1 MVAGRR
7 IELSQEEEL
16 IGEEWEMG
24 GSRLA
29 LAIRERRR
37 RRETGEKDR
46 SSRLGFL
53 KKWEVQDTIRE
64 MQNLITSFSSFGQS
78 TLAHFNNSIHLYV
91 HANKE

>member
-37 RRETGEKDR
+37 IRETGEKDR
-46 SSRLGFL
+46 SSRLGFC
-53 KKWEVQDTIRE
+53 EDFDQR
-64 MQNLITSFSSFGQS
+64 SC
-78 TLAHFNNSIHLYV
+78 
-91 HANKE
+91 